1 MSKANLRELARFFK
15 IFGDETRLR
24 IIEVLSKEKLSVND
38 ISERIDMSQSATS
51 HQLRLLKDNRLVR
64 YDKEGKEIFYEL
76 DDDHVMNIF
85 MQGVDHISH
94 G

>member
-15 IFGDETRLR
+15 IFGDETRLK

-38 ISERIDMSQSATS
+38 ISKKIDMSQSATS

>member
-1 MSKANLRELARFFK
+1 MSISNLRELASFFK
-15 IFGDETRLR
+15 VFGDETRLK
-24 IIEVLSKEKLSVND
+24 IIDVLSKDRLSVND
-38 ISERIDMSQSATS
+38 ISRKIDMSQSATS
-51 HQLRLLKDNRLVR
+51 HQLRILKNHRLVR
-64 YDKEGKEIFYEL
+64 YEKDGKEIFYQL